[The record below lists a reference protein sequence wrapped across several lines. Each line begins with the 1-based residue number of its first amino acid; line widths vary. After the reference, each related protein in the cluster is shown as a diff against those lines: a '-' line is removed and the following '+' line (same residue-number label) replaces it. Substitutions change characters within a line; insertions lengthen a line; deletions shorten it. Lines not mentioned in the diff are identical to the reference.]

1 MRGKRDEVVVGPDD
15 AAVVITVRQGDVGLD
30 PTVAYMQ
37 GKLKA
42 AGHTGVLL
50 DALALGRGGRGA
62 GRASCI
68 RARSSRKPIRIA
80 PARSSMRRSD
90 GSWVTSA

>member
-1 MRGKRDEVVVGPDD
+1 
-15 AAVVITVRQGDVGLD
+15 VVITVGLADATAD

-50 DALALGRGGRGA
+50 DALRSGEVAAALA
-62 GRASCI
+62 ALAHQAS
-68 RARSSRKPIRIA
+68 
-80 PARSSMRRSD
+80 
-90 GSWVTSA
+90 

>member
-1 MRGKRDEVVVGPDD
+1 MTAPTIQYRVVRGKRDEVVNGPDD
-15 AAVVITVRQGDVGLD
+15 AAVVITVGLADVALD

-50 DALALGRGGRGA
+50 DALRSGEVASALAALAHQGA
-62 GRASCI
+62 
-68 RARSSRKPIRIA
+68 
-80 PARSSMRRSD
+80 
-90 GSWVTSA
+90 

>member
-1 MRGKRDEVVVGPDD
+1 MSGPTIQYRVVKGKRDEIVEGPDD
-15 AAVVITVRQGDVGLD
+15 ATVVVTVGLADVGLD

-50 DALALGRGGRGA
+50 DALRSGEVARALA
-62 GRASCI
+62 ALAHQAS
-68 RARSSRKPIRIA
+68 
-80 PARSSMRRSD
+80 
-90 GSWVTSA
+90 

>member
-1 MRGKRDEVVVGPDD
+1 VTAPTIQYRVVRGKRDELVDGPDD
-15 AAVVITVRQGDVGLD
+15 ATVVITIGLADVGLD

-50 DALALGRGGRGA
+50 DALRSGQVATALA
-62 GRASCI
+62 ALADQAS
-68 RARSSRKPIRIA
+68 
-80 PARSSMRRSD
+80 
-90 GSWVTSA
+90 

>member
-1 MRGKRDEVVVGPDD
+1 MTAPTIQYRVVRGKRDELVDGPDD
-15 AAVVITVRQGDVGLD
+15 ATVVITIGLADVGLD

-50 DALALGRGGRGA
+50 DALRSGQVATALA
-62 GRASCI
+62 ALAHQAS
-68 RARSSRKPIRIA
+68 
-80 PARSSMRRSD
+80 
-90 GSWVTSA
+90 

>member
-1 MRGKRDEVVVGPDD
+1 MTTPTIQYRVVRGKRDELVSGPDD
-15 AAVVITVRQGDVGLD
+15 AAVVITVGLADAAVD

-50 DALALGRGGRGA
+50 DALRSGEVASALA
-62 GRASCI
+62 AL
-68 RARSSRKPIRIA
+68 AHQ
-80 PARSSMRRSD
+80 
-90 GSWVTSA
+90 SA

>member
-1 MRGKRDEVVVGPDD
+1 VTAPAIQYRVVRGKRDEMVDGPDD
-15 AAVVITVRQGDVGLD
+15 ATVVITIALADVGLD

-50 DALALGRGGRGA
+50 DALRSGEI
-62 GRASCI
+62 GRALT
-68 RARSSRKPIRIA
+68 ALAHQA
-80 PARSSMRRSD
+80 P
-90 GSWVTSA
+90 